1 MAEEKLF
8 IEASEED
15 VPSII
20 ALRQRIWDTTYRGV
34 YPDSMIDNFD
44 WDWHREME
52 LLRVHHPAYSVYL
65 VRKDRQDIGYLTINE
80 ADVITLQS
88 LYISAEYQRQGIGR
102 QAFDF
107 VKAYCRAHHAASFVC
122 HCVPE
127 NLNARSFYEADPAL
141 RRAVDT
147 LIDGTVPTDEEQHEL
162 YTSLLEGA
170 SWHKPD
176 QYFLFYD
183 FDSYKKAPR
192 R

>member
-65 VRKDRQDIGYLTINE
+65 VRKDRQDIGYLTIKESPCNPCIFPPNTKDRGS
-80 ADVITLQS
+80 AGKRS
-88 LYISAEYQRQGIGR
+88 IS
-102 QAFDF
+102 
-107 VKAYCRAHHAASFVC
+107 
-122 HCVPE
+122 
-127 NLNARSFYEADPAL
+127 
-141 RRAVDT
+141 
-147 LIDGTVPTDEEQHEL
+147 
-162 YTSLLEGA
+162 
-170 SWHKPD
+170 
-176 QYFLFYD
+176 
-183 FDSYKKAPR
+183 
-192 R
+192 

>member
-20 ALRQRIWDTTYRGV
+20 ALRQRIWGTTYRGV

-107 VKAYCRAHHAASFVC
+107 VKAYCRAHHAASLSATVSRRILT
-122 HCVPE
+122 PAASMSAWA
-127 NLNARSFYEADPAL
+127 AR
-141 RRAVDT
+141 
-147 LIDGTVPTDEEQHEL
+147 
-162 YTSLLEGA
+162 
-170 SWHKPD
+170 
-176 QYFLFYD
+176 
-183 FDSYKKAPR
+183 
-192 R
+192 

>member
-20 ALRQRIWDTTYRGV
+20 ALRQRIWGTTYRGV

-88 LYISAEYQRQGIGR
+88 LYISAEYQRQGLPLCPGE
-102 QAFDF
+102 
-107 VKAYCRAHHAASFVC
+107 S
-122 HCVPE
+122 
-127 NLNARSFYEADPAL
+127 
-141 RRAVDT
+141 
-147 LIDGTVPTDEEQHEL
+147 
-162 YTSLLEGA
+162 
-170 SWHKPD
+170 
-176 QYFLFYD
+176 
-183 FDSYKKAPR
+183 
-192 R
+192 

>member
-20 ALRQRIWDTTYRGV
+20 ALRQRIWGTTYRGI

-65 VRKDRQDIGYLTINE
+65 ARKGRQDIGYLTINE

-107 VKAYCRAHHAASFVC
+107 VKAYCRAHQAASFVC

-127 NLNARSFYEADPAL
+127 NLNARSFYERMGGKVIGQDLANEE
-141 RRAVDT
+141 RWQNSVTYQFT
-147 LIDGTVPTDEEQHEL
+147 LTQ
-162 YTSLLEGA
+162 
-170 SWHKPD
+170 
-176 QYFLFYD
+176 
-183 FDSYKKAPR
+183 
-192 R
+192 

>member
-8 IEASEED
+8 IEVSEED

-20 ALRQRIWDTTYRGV
+20 ALRQRIWGTTYRGI

-88 LYISAEYQRQGIGR
+88 LYISAEYQRQGDR
-102 QAFDF
+102 PASVRFRESVLQSAP
-107 VKAYCRAHHAASFVC
+107 CR
-122 HCVPE
+122 
-127 NLNARSFYEADPAL
+127 
-141 RRAVDT
+141 
-147 LIDGTVPTDEEQHEL
+147 
-162 YTSLLEGA
+162 LLCLPLCPGE
-170 SWHKPD
+170 S
-176 QYFLFYD
+176 
-183 FDSYKKAPR
+183 
-192 R
+192 

>member
-20 ALRQRIWDTTYRGV
+20 ALRQRIWGTTYRGV

-88 LYISAEYQRQGIGR
+88 LYISAEYQRQGRTMPPPLSATASRRILTP
-102 QAFDF
+102 
-107 VKAYCRAHHAASFVC
+107 AASMSAWA
-122 HCVPE
+122 
-127 NLNARSFYEADPAL
+127 AR
-141 RRAVDT
+141 
-147 LIDGTVPTDEEQHEL
+147 
-162 YTSLLEGA
+162 
-170 SWHKPD
+170 
-176 QYFLFYD
+176 
-183 FDSYKKAPR
+183 
-192 R
+192 

>member
-20 ALRQRIWDTTYRGV
+20 ALRQRIWGTTYRGI

-65 VRKDRQDIGYLTINE
+65 VRKNRQDIGYLTINE

-127 NLNARSFYEADPAL
+127 NLNARSFYERMGGKVIGQDLANEE
-141 RRAVDT
+141 RWQNSVTYQFT
-147 LIDGTVPTDEEQHEL
+147 LTQ
-162 YTSLLEGA
+162 
-170 SWHKPD
+170 
-176 QYFLFYD
+176 
-183 FDSYKKAPR
+183 
-192 R
+192 